1 MLLRLILYS
10 RNFLNNTNT
19 MKPNTMKLHRIL
31 TIAALSAATLVSALP
46 AQEAAEPL
54 PSQAE
59 MWRLIQAQQK
69 QIELLTSQVA
79 SNQQSATATQSE
91 LARTK
96 AAADSAQSEAIA
108 ARTELKATRAQV
120 EATTLAVEE
129 FGESAFQM
137 PGWWEKTSIGGY
149 GEMHANF
156 YEHADNEIDFH
167 RFVLFVNHEFND
179 WIKLYSEVE
188 IEHTSIKDNNNGTG
202 DTSAGEVKLEQAF
215 VRLNWTEQF
224 YTDAGIIL
232 MPIGIL
238 NDTHEPNT
246 FYGVERNNVEAR
258 IIPTTWFEGGVRAG
272 YKFSNGVEAEF
283 AVTSG
288 LDSTD
293 GQIRGTRQE
302 VAKAKMNDPAFTS
315 RVTYSGIA
323 GLTLG
328 ASVFYQDDLS
338 QTTNDN
344 ASALLSSVH
353 AVYSKGGF
361 GLKALYARW
370 DLDGLSPANSAAKEQ
385 YGFFIEPSYRWN
397 LSETYGDLGVYFR
410 YSEYEYF
417 TGTALNENEIYE
429 IGVNY
434 WPSENVVFKAD
445 LQDISSSDQY
455 SSKGDHVLNFGVGYQ
470 F

>member
-1 MLLRLILYS
+1 
-10 RNFLNNTNT
+10 
-19 MKPNTMKLHRIL
+19 MKLNRIL
-31 TIAALSAATLVSALP
+31 TLAALSAATFTATLP
-46 AQEAAEPL
+46 AQEASDNM

-69 QIELLTSQVA
+69 QIEELTALVTA
-79 SNQQSATATQSE
+79 NQATTVETQ
-91 LARTK
+91 
-96 AAADSAQSEAIA
+96 AAAASAQSEAKA
-108 ARTELKATRAQV
+108 ARTELAATQAQV

-129 FGESAFQM
+129 FGESAFQSQ
-137 PGWWEKTSIGGY
+137 GWWEKTSIGGY
-149 GEMHANF
+149 GELHANF
-156 YEHADNEIDFH
+156 YEHGDNEIDFH

-179 WIKLYSEVE
+179 WIKLYSEIE
-188 IEHTSIKDNNNGTG
+188 IEHTSLSDTDDGSSNG
-202 DTSAGEVKLEQAF
+202 EIKLEQAF

-232 MPIGIL
+232 MPVGIL
-238 NDTHEPNT
+238 NEHHEPTT
-246 FYGVERNNVEAR
+246 FYGVERNNVEAC

-272 YKFSNGVEAEF
+272 YQFSNGVEAEF

-288 LDSTD
+288 LDSKD
-293 GQIRGTRQE
+293 GQIRGTRQD
-302 VAKAKMNDPAFTS
+302 VAKAKFNAPAFTS

-323 GLTLG
+323 GMTLG
-328 ASVFYQDDLS
+328 ASVFYQDDLD
-338 QTTNDN
+338 QTKNNDI
-344 ASALLSSVH
+344 SALLSSVH

-370 DLDGLSPANSAAKEQ
+370 DLDGAANSAADEQ
-385 YGFFIEPSYRWN
+385 FGYYVEPSYRWD
-397 LSETYGDLGVYFR
+397 LSEQYGDLGVYFR

-417 TGTALNENEIYE
+417 TGSALNEIEIYE

-434 WPSENVVFKAD
+434 WPTDNVVFKAD

-455 SSKGDHVLNFGVGYQ
+455 SSKGDHVLNFGIGYQ